1 MPCVFRYL
9 HVLYTLVDTLN
20 GVSRWRASVAQLVEH
35 RSRKAGVTGSSPVA
49 GSIDYLASQQWEAFF
64 FSLTRSV
71 SPKPRNRMV
80 NCGDGS
86 ITQ

>member
-49 GSIDYLASQQWEAFF
+49 GSIK
-64 FSLTRSV
+64 TRRSEV
-71 SPKPRNRMV
+71 LNL
-80 NCGDGS
+80 
-86 ITQ
+86 